1 MKISE
6 ERFITALKAATETTP
21 VGPSGLF
28 DLRTLS
34 CVLRDNLER
43 SEKIPLDDIEAYLL
57 FHSKDLGI
65 RISVNHS
72 INHPSP
78 MDAIELT

>member
-6 ERFITALKAATETTP
+6 ERFSIALKAATEMTP

-28 DLRTLS
+28 DLQELS
-34 CVLRDNLER
+34 CVLRDQLKG
-43 SEKIPLDDIEAYLL
+43 SEKVPLNDIEAYLL

-65 RISVNHS
+65 RISVNHC
-72 INHPSP
+72 INHPNP
-78 MDAIELT
+78 INAIEFT